1 MEVEKEFYVG
11 DERETNPLFEMP
23 KLFNQVILLFG
34 QPVNSSSYIRRFNV
48 LMAFV
53 GDKKK
58 VESMLKASAT
68 AFSEAEN
75 MLLGP
80 RYVELVAKSLS
91 SKNRSKELFGS
102 IKNQGSFREGSRRQ
116 PFRKDPLFRS
126 RENRGRGFFTA
137 AGKPL
142 QQQNATGGQERSMNE
157 FINSTFHQ
165 LNGPSVCISILQN
178 TSTSSEFISD
188 KNQAPLQSRQ
198 SEIFVKNLQ
207 RLTNNPLTLDIVSG
221 YEILFI
227 LPPRQSRLPNLCQLT
242 KEASDQVD

>member
-1 MEVEKEFYVG
+1 MPENLKGKILDPYSRELLAEMDKYICLNQDKTLRYLQQRIPFVYGPHTKIWTAMEVEKEFYVG

-75 MLLGP
+75 MLLGS

-102 IKNQGSFREGSRRQ
+102 INNQGFLSSISKEGNRRQ
-116 PFRKDPLFRS
+116 PFRKDPLFIARGS
-126 RENRGRGFFTA
+126 SGRGMFTD
-137 AGKPL
+137 AG
-142 QQQNATGGQERSMNE
+142 
-157 FINSTFHQ
+157 
-165 LNGPSVCISILQN
+165 
-178 TSTSSEFISD
+178 
-188 KNQAPLQSRQ
+188 
-198 SEIFVKNLQ
+198 
-207 RLTNNPLTLDIVSG
+207 
-221 YEILFI
+221 
-227 LPPRQSRLPNLCQLT
+227 
-242 KEASDQVD
+242 